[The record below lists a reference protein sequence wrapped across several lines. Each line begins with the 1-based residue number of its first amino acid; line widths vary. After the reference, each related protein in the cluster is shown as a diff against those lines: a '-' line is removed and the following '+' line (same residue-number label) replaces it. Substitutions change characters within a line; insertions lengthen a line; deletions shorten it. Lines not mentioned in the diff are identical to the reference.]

1 MNPIR
6 GEIDWR
12 VPSASGWQGKEAD
25 LQVEIVTRSLAL
37 ASDYPEIHLLHAIPN
52 GDWRGFGTG
61 IKLKAQG
68 VIPGIPDLCLP
79 VARASS
85 HGFYLE
91 LKKANGSVKP
101 AQWEIMTALHRG
113 GYTVRLTNHLGV
125 ALDLIAD
132 YLKSP

>member
-1 MNPIR
+1 MR
-6 GEIDWR
+6 DEIDWR
-12 VPSASGWQGKEAD
+12 VPSASAWSGSEAD
-25 LQVEIVTRSLAL
+25 LQVQIVTRSLAL
-37 ASDYPEIHLLHAIPN
+37 APHYPEIHLLHAIPN

-79 VARASS
+79 VARGSS

-101 AQWEIMTALHRG
+101 AQWEVMSALHRG
-113 GYTVRLTNHLGV
+113 GYTVYLTNHLGV
-125 ALDLIAD
+125 ALDLIHD
-132 YLKSP
+132 YLKLPQ